1 MAETE
6 FLATVCTAAIAVAL
20 FRMLVPESK
29 AAKQVSLLTAAVFM
43 LTMLTS
49 AAGAQIDLGALS
61 PAAQEYTDMSEGVN
75 RELQKRVCS
84 QMEERV
90 SALLHEKGYYPSQIH
105 IIVNIS
111 GLYSIS
117 ITQVRLVFAPQNAA
131 DAESARA
138 YLAGEL
144 AGIDVTAVVKE

>member
-1 MAETE
+1 ME

-20 FRMLVPESK
+20 FKMLVPESK

-49 AAGAQIDLGALS
+49 AAGAQIDLGALV
-61 PAAQEYTDMSEGVN
+61 AEQREYTDMSASVN
-75 RELQKRVCS
+75 KELQKRVCA

-90 SALLHEKGYYPSQIH
+90 RALLNEKGYYPAQIH

-144 AGIDVTAVVKE
+144 AGPDVTAVVKE

>member
-1 MAETE
+1 ME

-20 FRMLVPESK
+20 FKMLVPESK

-49 AAGAQIDLGALS
+49 AAGAQIDLGALV
-61 PAAQEYTDMSEGVN
+61 AEQREYTDMSASVN
-75 RELQKRVCS
+75 KELQKRVCS

-90 SALLHEKGYYPSQIH
+90 RALLNEKGYYPAQIH

-131 DAESARA
+131 DAESARS

-144 AGIDVTAVVKE
+144 AGPDVTAVVKE